1 MRRRTRR
8 EFSKLTAA
16 GIVAAGIG
24 CATDDGDGTDDG
36 AGSSEGGGSSTSST
50 SAGTSSSA
58 TTAADG
64 SGSDGSSGAA
74 DSSSGAGTDS
84 ASGGADGSTGTFDCE
99 PSPPSIEGPFYRPG
113 IPIRTDLDLYGD
125 PGIPLHMSGRVY
137 DTSCSPVANAVVE
150 IWHATPV
157 TPAGDPGDVD
167 ATYDATR
174 EYRYYGQTATDAEGN
189 YHFDTL
195 QPGWY
200 LNGAEYRPAHIHL
213 KIWTRNVQRLVTQ
226 LYFPDDPFNAGD
238 PWFDATM
245 VLVADQN
252 GNATMDFTI

>member
-16 GIVAAGIG
+16 SIVAVGIG
-24 CATDDGDGTDDG
+24 CTTDDDGSDDG
-36 AGSSEGGGSSTSST
+36 GGSSEGDGS
-50 SAGTSSSA
+50 SSSA
-58 TTAADG
+58 STTSASASSTTTAADG
-64 SGSDGSSGAA
+64 SGSDASSSGA
-74 DSSSGAGTDS
+74 DSSSGAGSDGS
-84 ASGGADGSTGTFDCE
+84 SGADGSTGTFDCE

-125 PGIPLHMSGRVY
+125 PGIALHMSGRVY
-137 DTSCSPVANAVVE
+137 DTSCNPVANAVVE

-157 TPAGDPGDVD
+157 TPAGMPGDID

-174 EYRYYGQTATDAEGN
+174 EYRYYGQTATDGEGH

-213 KIWTRNVQRLVTQ
+213 KIWTRDTERLTTQ

-238 PWFDATM
+238 PWFDPAM
-245 VLVADQN
+245 VLVPDQN